1 MWTRESLGV
10 SGGQGMWWLGS
21 AGIKACGDGSRWG
34 SNHGQSMWNGSHWA
48 SAGVKA
54 CSGCQR
60 GSHEWLGVRGGSN
73 HVDTGVAGGQ
83 QGSNHVDTGVAAGQR
98 GSNHVDTGVAG
109 GQRGQ
114 IMWTRESLGVSGGQ
128 IMLTRESLSGGQIM
142 WTREWL
148 GVSGGQIMWW
158 LGSAGVKSC

>member
-10 SGGQGMWWLGS
+10 SGGQSMWWLGS
-21 AGIKACGDGSRWG
+21 AGIKACGHGRRWG

-60 GSHEWLGVRGGSN
+60 GSN
-73 HVDTGVAGGQ
+73 HVDTGVAGGQRGLNHVATGVAGGQ

-98 GSNHVDTGVAG
+98 G
-109 GQRGQ
+109 
-114 IMWTRESLGVSGGQ
+114 
-128 IMLTRESLSGGQIM
+128 
-142 WTREWL
+142 
-148 GVSGGQIMWW
+148 
-158 LGSAGVKSC
+158 